1 MATRIRLARRGRKKK
16 AMYDVVVADVRAPR
30 DGRFIEKLGTYNPNT
45 NPASIVL
52 NDEKTLDWVMTG
64 AQPSDTVKAI
74 LSYRGI
80 MLKKHLQV
88 GVNKGAITQEQAD
101 AKFEEWKAGKDAKIQ
116 GKVDTLTQQKA
127 SDAKAKLEAEAK
139 VSAARAEA
147 IQAKQVV
154 VEPEVEAPAEEA
166 EATEEVA
173 EAAVEAKEEVVE
185 EAPAKEEAKAE
196 EVKEEVKEEAK
207 AEEAKEEAPA
217 EPAAEEAKEE
227 APKAEK
233 KAEEPA
239 AEAKEETKEKAPAD
253 EEKKEDK

>member
-52 NDEKTLDWVMTG
+52 NDEKALDWVMTG
-64 AQPSDTVKAI
+64 AQPSETVKAI

-101 AKFEEWKAGKDAKIQ
+101 AKFEEWKADKDAKIQ
-116 GKVDTLTQQKA
+116 GKVDSLAQKKA
-127 SDAKAKLEAEAK
+127 SEAKAKLEAEAK

-154 VEPEVEAPAEEA
+154 AEPEAETPAEEA

-173 EAAVEAKEEVVE
+173 EVAEAAVEAKEE
-185 EAPAKEEAKAE
+185 APA
-196 EVKEEVKEEAK
+196 KEEVKEEAK

-217 EPAAEEAKEE
+217 EPAADE

-233 KAEEPA
+233 KEEEPV
-239 AEAKEETKEKAPAD
+239 AEAKEETKEEAPA
-253 EEKKEDK
+253 EEKKEEK

>member
-16 AMYDVVVADVRAPR
+16 ALYDVVVADARAPR

-52 NDEKTLDWVMTG
+52 NDDKTLDWVMTG

-101 AKFEEWKAGKDAKIQ
+101 EKFEAWKAAKDSQIQ
-116 GKVDTLTQQKA
+116 TKVDSLSQSKESA
-127 SDAKAKLEAEAK
+127 AKARFEAEAK
-139 VSAARAEA
+139 VNAARAEA

-154 VEPEVEAPAEEA
+154 PEPEAEVTEEAAEEA
-166 EATEEVA
+166 VATEEVA
-173 EAAVEAKEEVVE
+173 EAPV
-185 EAPAKEEAKAE
+185 
-196 EVKEEVKEEAK
+196 
-207 AEEAKEEAPA
+207 EEAKEEAPA
-217 EPAAEEAKEE
+217 AKKVAETPAEEVKEAPAPEE
-227 APKAEK
+227 APKAEEK
-233 KAEEPA
+233 VEEVV
-239 AEAKEETKEKAPAD
+239 AEAKEEAAPEAPAE
-253 EEKKEDK
+253 EEKKEEK